1 MKRNLR
7 KYTFPGLKRWIFFT
21 IIGLIAI
28 SFGIALVIKAH
39 PVTRIAQFIWGSLS
53 FVADHV
59 PPTVSGIVVI
69 SVGVFLLLYSF
80 FKANKQVLTLV
91 APDQRSLFET
101 LDRARMQNKGIKIVA
116 IGGGTGLS
124 NMLRGLKTYTSN
136 ITAVVTVADDGGSSG
151 RLRESL
157 DIVPPGDIR
166 NCIAALAY
174 DDEVITQLFQYRF
187 DEDAPKDLKHHSFGN
202 LFLTA
207 LVELGGSKNMADA
220 VDHACRILKARGR
233 VLPISNEAMHLIAEL
248 NDGRIIEGE
257 SAIPKA
263 NGRIKR
269 LYCKEPMPEILPGV
283 LDAVA
288 EAEIIIMGPGSLYT
302 SILPNLIFP
311 KLIDAIAK
319 SNATKIYVCNV
330 MTQPG
335 ETAGYSVADHIK
347 AIGDHLSQS
356 SSAKH
361 GLNQILDYVIVNN
374 SLPYKKQLDKYKADN
389 QFPVELDYAVLR
401 DLGVKVFPTNLLQK
415 GNLVRHN
422 PYKLARAVMEIY
434 EKELKHKNKLIS
446 KLIKATSR

>member
-1 MKRNLR
+1 MKRILR
-7 KYTFPGLKRWIFFT
+7 KYTFPGLKRWLFFT
-21 IIGLIAI
+21 IIGLITI
-28 SFGIALVIKAH
+28 SFGLALVFKAH
-39 PVTRIAQFIWGSLS
+39 PVTRIAQFIWASLS

-59 PPTVSGIVVI
+59 PPTISGIVAI
-69 SVGVFLLLYSF
+69 SIGLSLLVFSF

-91 APDQRSLFET
+91 APDQSSLFET
-101 LDRARMQNKGIKIVA
+101 LDRAHMENKGIKIVA

-151 RLRESL
+151 RLRASL

-187 DEDAPKDLKHHSFGN
+187 DDEAPQDLQHHSFGN

-220 VDHACRILKARGR
+220 VTHACKILKARGR
-233 VLPISNEAMHLIAEL
+233 VLPISNEAMNLIAEME
-248 NDGRIIEGE
+248 DGRIVEGE
-257 SAIPKA
+257 SQIPKA
-263 NGRIKR
+263 NGSIKK
-269 LYCKEPMPEILPGV
+269 LYCREPIPEILPSV
-283 LDAVA
+283 VTAIA
-288 EAEIIIMGPGSLYT
+288 EAEIIIIGPGSLYT

-311 KLIDAIAK
+311 KLTDAIAK

-335 ETAGYSVADHIK
+335 ETSGYSVSDHVR
-347 AIGDHLSQS
+347 AIESHIHS
-356 SSAKH
+356 SINKKTKI
-361 GLNQILDYVIVNN
+361 NDIIDYVVVNN
-374 SLPYKKQLDKYKADN
+374 AMPFKKQLDKYKADD
-389 QFPVELDYAVLR
+389 QYPVELDYSELR
-401 DLGVKVFPTNLLQK
+401 DMGLKIFPTNLLQK

-422 PYKLARAVMEIY
+422 PNKLARAILEIF
-434 EKELKHKNKLIS
+434 EKESKNKKIS
-446 KLIKATSR
+446 L

>member
-1 MKRNLR
+1 MKRTLH
-7 KYTFPGLKRWIFFT
+7 KYTLPGLKRWIFFT
-21 IIGLIAI
+21 IIGLSAI
-28 SFGIALVIKAH
+28 SFGIALVVKAH
-39 PVTRIAQFIWGSLS
+39 PVTRIAQFIWNTLS
-53 FVADHV
+53 FVADRV

-69 SVGVFLLLYSF
+69 SVGIFLLLFSF

-91 APDQRSLFET
+91 APDQSSLFET

-124 NMLRGLKTYTSN
+124 NMLRGLKSYTSN

-187 DEDAPKDLKHHSFGN
+187 DEEAPKDLQHHSFGN

-220 VDHACRILKARGR
+220 VNHACRILKARGT

-248 NDGRIIEGE
+248 VDGRIVEGE
-257 SAIPKA
+257 SQIPKA
-263 NGRIKR
+263 NGHIKH
-269 LYCKEPMPEILPGV
+269 LYCREPMPDILP
-283 LDAVA
+283 AVVEAIA
-288 EAEIIIMGPGSLYT
+288 EAEIIIIGPGSLYT
-302 SILPNLIFP
+302 SILPNLIVP
-311 KLIDAIAK
+311 KLTDAIAK

-335 ETAGYSVADHIK
+335 ETSGYTVSDHVR
-347 AIGDHLSQS
+347 AIEEHLVSTANS
-356 SSAKH
+356 KKH
-361 GLNQILDYVIVNN
+361 SLNEIIDYVIVNN
-374 SLPYKKQLDKYKADN
+374 SMPFKKQLDKYKVDN
-389 QFPVELDYAVLR
+389 QFPVELDYSELR
-401 DLGVKVFPTNLLQK
+401 DMGLKIFPTNLLQK

-422 PYKLARAVMEIY
+422 PNKLARAVMEIY
-434 EKELKHKNKLIS
+434 EKELKHKNKLINR
-446 KLIKATSR
+446 LIKASN

>member
-1 MKRNLR
+1 
-7 KYTFPGLKRWIFFT
+7 
-21 IIGLIAI
+21 
-28 SFGIALVIKAH
+28 
-39 PVTRIAQFIWGSLS
+39 
-53 FVADHV
+53 VADHV

-69 SVGVFLLLYSF
+69 SVGIFLLLFSF

-91 APDQRSLFET
+91 APDQSSLFET
-101 LDRARMQNKGIKIVA
+101 LDRAHMENKGIKIVA

-187 DEDAPKDLKHHSFGN
+187 DDEAPQDLQQHSFGN

-220 VDHACRILKARGR
+220 VTHACKILKARGR
-233 VLPISNEAMHLIAEL
+233 VMPISNEAMNLIAEMQ
-248 NDGRIIEGE
+248 DGRIIEGE
-257 SAIPKA
+257 SKIPKA
-263 NGRIKR
+263 NGLIKK
-269 LYCKEPMPEILPGV
+269 LYCRKPMPEILPSV
-283 LDAVA
+283 LSAIA
-288 EAEIIIMGPGSLYT
+288 EAEVIIIGPGSLYT

-335 ETAGYSVADHIK
+335 ETTDYTVSDHVK
-347 AIGDHLSQS
+347 AIESHIQENSLSS
-356 SSAKH
+356 KTKIND
-361 GLNQILDYVIVNN
+361 LIDYVIVNN
-374 SLPYKKQLDKYKADN
+374 AMPFKKQLDKYKADN
-389 QFPVELDYAVLR
+389 QYPVELDYSELR
-401 DLGVKVFPTNLLQK
+401 SLGLKVFPTNLLQK

-422 PYKLARAVMEIY
+422 PNKLARAVFEIY
-434 EKELKHKNKLIS
+434 DKELKQKKPNL
-446 KLIKATSR
+446 